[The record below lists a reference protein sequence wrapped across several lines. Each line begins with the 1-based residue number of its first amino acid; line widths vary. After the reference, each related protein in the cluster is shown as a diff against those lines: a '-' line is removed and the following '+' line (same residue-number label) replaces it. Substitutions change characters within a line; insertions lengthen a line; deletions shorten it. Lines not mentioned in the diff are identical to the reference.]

1 MTKEEEGVDDDFW
14 FCHQKMVDTIESCDN
29 EGIKKPIILFSLMTV
44 LMNAVYS
51 TAPNEKEAEKLIKQ
65 AKNDAYAEFKQEGEM

>member
-1 MTKEEEGVDDDFW
+1 MTKEEKNVDDDFW

-29 EGIKKPIILFSLMTV
+29 EGIKNPISLYSLMTV
-44 LMNAVYS
+44 LMDAVYS

-65 AKNDAYAEFKQEGEM
+65 AKNDAYAEFKREGAE